1 MYRKRFLQCAVVSAL
16 VVAAVPAALSQQ
28 VECAITV
35 NTEAVPTTN
44 RDRVRDFAD
53 VLTSY
58 VSNYSYGATEV
69 EDKIT
74 CMMNVFF
81 TSAAGN
87 NKYSAQVFLGSQ
99 RPVYKSG
106 QNTAM
111 LRLMDDSWEFSYMR
125 ERPLDHNMYVF
136 NDLTTFI
143 DFYMMLV
150 LGFDNDSYDELG
162 GTQYF
167 QKAADLSSLAAQSG
181 QPGWQTTGS
190 AYKRTRLVQEILSG
204 RMEPVRRAIYR
215 YHFRGLDSLAINRE
229 RAWENILGALEM
241 IGRVRKTSDP
251 QNLFIRSFFETK
263 YQEIAGLFADYP
275 DPGVYAK
282 LIGIDMEHQQTYLEY
297 MKKKE

>member
-1 MYRKRFLQCAVVSAL
+1 MLKKRLLQCAVVSVL
-16 VVAAVPAALSQQ
+16 VVAAVPPALSQQ

-35 NTEAVPTTN
+35 NTESVPTTN

-58 VSNYSYGATEV
+58 VSNYSYGAAEIK
-69 EDKIT
+69 DKIVCT
-74 CMMNVFF
+74 INVFF
-81 TSAAGN
+81 TAAADN
-87 NKYSAQVFLGSQ
+87 NRYSAQVFLGSQ
-99 RPVYKSG
+99 RPIYKAG

-111 LRLMDDSWEFSYMR
+111 LRLLDDSWEFTYMR

-150 LGFDNDSYDELG
+150 LGFDYDSYDELG

-181 QPGWQTTGS
+181 QMGWQTTGS

-215 YHFRGLDSLAINRE
+215 YHFRGLDSLAIDRE
-229 RAWENILGALEM
+229 RAWHNILGALET
-241 IGRVRKTSDP
+241 IGRVRKAADP
-251 QNLFIRSFFETK
+251 QNLFIKSFFDTK

-282 LIGIDMEHQQTYLEY
+282 LIAIDQEHQQTYLEY
-297 MKKKE
+297 LKKKE